1 MPKIKKGY
9 DVPRAIFIVSMI
21 VLYGIFIGA
30 IGYILTRTEPI
41 RLKPIAPPIVEN
53 KCEQKVKVDLACS
66 KTGFE
71 FDLNQKK
78 CVTINGAGCIDKL
91 PFGSLNECQNACEAE
106 TEVKPVTIGEE
117 FLITLDSNPS
127 TGYSWEADFDENY
140 LMFKSKDFVP
150 GKVNSEVVGAGG
162 KEIFTFA
169 PINAGETMVTMSY
182 GRSWES
188 KATEVKVFKYN
199 ITKNRGVVISTDKA
213 EYLKGEE
220 VKINIKNNSAEE
232 VFLAFPSI
240 EVFEPVDGNI
250 GGGEWRSIR
259 TVWAGCGGSGGLL
272 YLPLS
277 AGESYA
283 YSWDQKEKWCTAE
296 KLRDAETNY
305 QEARIG
311 KYRVKSGLAKRTKS
325 AEEDPN
331 NISGRLA
338 DGSFY
343 SNEFTIK
350 DKAVI
355 DPICSQKVAGIGLCK
370 MIYEGYEFNES
381 ENKCV
386 RNTASGCSFEIPF
399 SSIEE
404 CQKTCETEIDYY
416 SCDVDS
422 DCVSVKEDCCGCNA
436 GGKAISIN
444 KKYQSEWNNGLNCA
458 GIMCPAVMS
467 NDPTCSSKPKC
478 ENNKCIFGSSNDP
491 ADPCDIKKEGDW
503 SGMSGIFSEN
513 GTEFAGAKSACE
525 ERSDCIWKNLGGK
538 IESHFACCPSDFQDL
553 MPIENPKVY
562 ERCGLRID

>member
-199 ITKNRGVVISTDKA
+199 ITKNRGVVISNEKE

-220 VKINIKNNSAEE
+220 VKINIKNIIQIN
-232 VFLAFPSI
+232 F
-240 EVFEPVDGNI
+240 
-250 GGGEWRSIR
+250 
-259 TVWAGCGGSGGLL
+259 
-272 YLPLS
+272 
-277 AGESYA
+277 
-283 YSWDQKEKWCTAE
+283 
-296 KLRDAETNY
+296 
-305 QEARIG
+305 G
-311 KYRVKSGLAKRTKS
+311 KS
-325 AEEDPN
+325 
-331 NISGRLA
+331 
-338 DGSFY
+338 SF
-343 SNEFTIK
+343 
-350 DKAVI
+350 
-355 DPICSQKVAGIGLCK
+355 
-370 MIYEGYEFNES
+370 
-381 ENKCV
+381 
-386 RNTASGCSFEIPF
+386 
-399 SSIEE
+399 
-404 CQKTCETEIDYY
+404 
-416 SCDVDS
+416 
-422 DCVSVKEDCCGCNA
+422 
-436 GGKAISIN
+436 
-444 KKYQSEWNNGLNCA
+444 
-458 GIMCPAVMS
+458 
-467 NDPTCSSKPKC
+467 
-478 ENNKCIFGSSNDP
+478 
-491 ADPCDIKKEGDW
+491 
-503 SGMSGIFSEN
+503 
-513 GTEFAGAKSACE
+513 
-525 ERSDCIWKNLGGK
+525 
-538 IESHFACCPSDFQDL
+538 
-553 MPIENPKVY
+553 
-562 ERCGLRID
+562 